1 MKRLLKD
8 QFSKFILHTFLKV
21 CILHSLMLFPAIVVS
36 NNNEFSFLTSGGIN
50 KFHEEGGVGRDGY
63 YGWHG
68 YGGSV
73 FQWYPEHRYKVMPF
87 L

>member
-8 QFSKFILHTFLKV
+8 QFSKFILHTSLKV
-21 CILHSLMLFPAIVVS
+21 CTLFTFIDKS
-36 NNNEFSFLTSGGIN
+36 TFLTSGGIN

-73 FQWYPEHRYKVMPF
+73 FQWYPEHK
-87 L
+87 